1 MFISSITLVL
11 RVEIIVF
18 LSNQELIKIQTIL
31 IKRNLCFLGRT
42 DIIICYLESNTERKI
57 FVFLTEK
64 KTAEPYS
71 VSAYF

>member
-11 RVEIIVF
+11 RVEIIVFF

-57 FVFLTEK
+57 FVFLTE
-64 KTAEPYS
+64 
-71 VSAYF
+71 